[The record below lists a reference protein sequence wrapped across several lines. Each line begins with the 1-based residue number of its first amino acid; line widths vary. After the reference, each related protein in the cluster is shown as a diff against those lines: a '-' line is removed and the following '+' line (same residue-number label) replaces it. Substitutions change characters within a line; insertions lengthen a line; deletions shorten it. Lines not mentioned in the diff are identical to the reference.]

1 MNSFEKKICLA
12 AVIFIIIY
20 LGAIIVSVT
29 SESQKKVKD
38 TKIESVYLDSDEAT
52 FMLAELLLPMVIIA
66 TLTIC
71 FVIVKKTR
79 ARARRMLDDEDTDDF
94 DDI

>member
-29 SESQKKVKD
+29 SESHKKVKD